1 MEGDKLKVLFL
12 CTGNS
17 CRSQMAEG
25 WVNHLLSDSVKA
37 YSAGTRPSVV
47 NPRAVQ
53 VMQEVGVDISKQTSK
68 SADDFLDKPIDL
80 LITLCDHAKE
90 TCPFFPGVGRKVH
103 KGFEDP
109 ADAVGTEQE
118 ILDVFRKVRDQIKD
132 EIVAFLKD
140 ELKQPS

>member
-25 WVNHLLSDSVKA
+25 WVNHLLSDRVEA
-37 YSAGTRPSVV
+37 YSAGTRPSAV
-47 NPRAVQ
+47 NSKAVQ
-53 VMQEVGVDISKQTSK
+53 VMREAGVDISRQTSK
-68 SADDFLDKPIDL
+68 SVDEFLEKPVDL

-90 TCPFFPGVGRKVH
+90 TCPFFPGAKRKVH

-109 ADAVGTEQE
+109 AEAKGTERE
-118 ILDVFRKVRDQIKD
+118 ILDVFRKVRDRIKD
-132 EIVAFLKD
+132 EIIALLED
-140 ELKQPS
+140 ELK